1 MTTTTTGTHTA
12 VYRRDIH
19 GMWIVEL
26 LDEPR
31 VHTYGRTLT
40 KARENIRDAAAL
52 WFETQ
57 PGSLTLIDDVRLP
70 AKVRTSATKAHQ
82 ARLRATAAQEAAATA
97 TKAAAVALV
106 RPGRRRDPRPVP
118 PAGPAAGPQRRRRPR
133 RQQARQGPHDV
144 DPLTKRPRRCWSTT
158 GARGTPTRR
167 DVPMSDRTCNP
178 VAASKL
184 VEAGLSVRTAQPY
197 VRTAEGSKPPSWP
210 PDLTGDVRRRTARG
224 GHRQMDRQRRLCP
237 ARHPRGTAPR
247 LAGHR
252 PPGSARSDRRHRSTQ
267 LHAPD
272 RQVLRSRPRRCET
285 PRACRS
291 GRRR

>member
-1 MTTTTTGTHTA
+1 MAAMTTTTTGTHTA

-106 RPGRRRDPRPVP
+106 RDGQLSVRDAAEILGLSHQRVQQLVLN
-118 PAGPAAGPQRRRRPR
+118 AGAD
-133 RQQARQGPHDV
+133 H
-144 DPLTKRPRRCWSTT
+144 
-158 GARGTPTRR
+158 
-167 DVPMSDRTCNP
+167 
-178 VAASKL
+178 AASKL
-184 VEAGLSVRTAQPY
+184 AKGRT
-197 VRTAEGSKPPSWP
+197 T
-210 PDLTGDVRRRTARG
+210 
-224 GHRQMDRQRRLCP
+224 
-237 ARHPRGTAPR
+237 
-247 LAGHR
+247 
-252 PPGSARSDRRHRSTQ
+252 
-267 LHAPD
+267 
-272 RQVLRSRPRRCET
+272 
-285 PRACRS
+285 
-291 GRRR
+291 